1 MEQTKDRE
9 QICDEVYDR
18 SIVRTLT
25 YGSLMMALVFIATY
39 SIRIPI
45 PFTQGYIHPG
55 DSMIFVASILFGW
68 RFGALVGGFGSA
80 LADILGGYAHWA
92 FPTLVIKALMGGLA
106 GWIGHDL
113 RKAKNQAR
121 INTYL
126 TVGISGLWLAFCLG
140 TRTMMINALM
150 SAPAALLEQVT
161 ESGTMSELNALVQ
174 RIDFWL
180 LVAAITIPLGVIFLA
195 RYLQKM
201 AGDFLQIPQLLG
213 MFIAGLWMVMGYYVA
228 GGILYGSFIVSIFSI
243 PANIVQFLGGLVIA
257 YLILR
262 GLKRAGV
269 MERLQ

>member
-1 MEQTKDRE
+1 MEDIKERE
-9 QICDEVYDR
+9 KMYEEVSDR
-18 SIVRTLT
+18 SLVRTLT

-80 LADILGGYAHWA
+80 FADILGGYAHWA
-92 FPTLVIKALMGGLA
+92 FPTLIIKGIMGGLA
-106 GWIGHDL
+106 GWVGHDL
-113 RKAKNQAR
+113 RKAKNQVR
-121 INTYL
+121 VNTYL
-126 TVGISGLWLAFCLG
+126 TVGVTALWLAFCLG
-140 TRTMMINALM
+140 ARTLM
-150 SAPAALLEQVT
+150 TKAFLSAPSSLLEQVT
-161 ESGTMSELNALVQ
+161 ETGTMTELTALVEK
-174 RIDFWL
+174 IDFWL
-180 LVAAITIPLGVIFLA
+180 IVAAITLPLGLILLA

-201 AGDFLQIPQLLG
+201 DEDFLQIPQLLA
-213 MFIAGLWMVMGYYVA
+213 MFMAGLWMVMGYYVA

-262 GLKRAGV
+262 PLKRTGIL
-269 MERLQ
+269 ERL